1 MTRWRLFDSV
11 QLRWW
16 SLTDPEK
23 QAVITANKL
32 AGFLTVAVSLLL
44 TVLT

>member
-1 MTRWRLFDSV
+1 VTWRLLDAV
-11 QLRWW
+11 ELRWW

-32 AGFLTVAVSLLL
+32 AGFLIVAVTLLL